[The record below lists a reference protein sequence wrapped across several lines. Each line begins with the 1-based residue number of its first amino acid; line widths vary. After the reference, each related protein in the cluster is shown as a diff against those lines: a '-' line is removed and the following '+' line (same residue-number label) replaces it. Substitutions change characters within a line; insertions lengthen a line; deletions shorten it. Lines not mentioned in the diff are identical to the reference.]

1 MRVTVLVGVVL
12 IAAAGWSCSDSPSP
26 TSPTVTNGGGGGGN
40 GAFTILILGGGDDTF
55 RPGQV
60 TITQGSSV
68 SWMNS
73 DSDDTIHRIVAA
85 DGSFD
90 TGDLAAQD
98 QGAPIVPGAGTVG
111 YRCAIHAE
119 EEGTITVNR

>member
-12 IAAAGWSCSDSPSP
+12 LAAAGWSCSDSPSP
-26 TSPTVTNGGGGGGN
+26 TSPTDGGGGGGN
-40 GAFTILILGGGDDTF
+40 GALTIVILGGGGDTF

-90 TGDLAAQD
+90 TGDLGVQD
-98 QGAPIVPGAGTVG
+98 QSAPIVPAAGTVS
-111 YRCAIHAE
+111 YRCAIHPE
-119 EEGTITVNR
+119 EQGTITVSR